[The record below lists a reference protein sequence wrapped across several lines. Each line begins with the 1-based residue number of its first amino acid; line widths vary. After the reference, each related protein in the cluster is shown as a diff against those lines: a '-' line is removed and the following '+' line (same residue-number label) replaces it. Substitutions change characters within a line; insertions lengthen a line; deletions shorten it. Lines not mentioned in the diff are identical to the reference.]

1 MIIFQDIDELATLRQ
16 ENEQLKQSL
25 EKEQKLGTDLRT
37 EISRLQKV
45 LFDFDIWAQLSF
57 GPSKFQTKNLY
68 RKRMELNWNI
78 KKHKPSFQVFKE
90 KYKTWEK

>member
-45 LFDFDIWAQLSF
+45 LFDFNIWALSSVWVLQSF
-57 GPSKFQTKNLY
+57 KPKISTGKG
-68 RKRMELNWNI
+68 WN
-78 KKHKPSFQVFKE
+78 
-90 KYKTWEK
+90 